1 MWCRSWRSAGLA
13 MGLVARLALQ
23 ENGGNLTTFGSVS
36 KVGVYRPL
44 QAFTVRRFK
53 SIASAEA
60 MDLLKSGW
68 KYLDV
73 RRAEEGEAY
82 GVPCVPS
89 GSSYHLVTSH
99 VLGPRGMVFDSEA
112 WLEDVQ
118 QKIPDKE
125 AKIVIGCAAGVR
137 SKAAARVL
145 EAAGY
150 LNVQELDDGFN
161 GWAARNRSCRSGL
174 HDTKPLTEDL
184 KLLDAEPFHF

>member
-1 MWCRSWRSAGLA
+1 MTIAEHCL
-13 MGLVARLALQ
+13 LQ
-23 ENGGNLTTFGSVS
+23 RFACSLRDNYVQLTSCPRDVQF
-36 KVGVYRPL
+36 
-44 QAFTVRRFK
+44 AW
-53 SIASAEA
+53 
-60 MDLLKSGW
+60 LLIHK
-68 KYLDV
+68 
-73 RRAEEGEAY
+73 GEAY

-174 HDTKPLTEDL
+174 HATKPLTEDL